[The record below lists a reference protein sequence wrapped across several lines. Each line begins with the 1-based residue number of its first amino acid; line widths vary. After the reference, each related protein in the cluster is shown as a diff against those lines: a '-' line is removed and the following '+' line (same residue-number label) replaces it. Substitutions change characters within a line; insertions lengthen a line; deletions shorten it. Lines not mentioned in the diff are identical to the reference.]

1 MEDKEKKEKIYKIV
15 LEEVSDATAVGDLEV
30 TLDTPVSQLEIDSL
44 DTVDMMMAMEEIHS
58 IKINNYMMDF
68 NDIITVRDLADFIFE
83 NSTFK

>member
-15 LEEVSDATAVGDLEV
+15 LEEVSDDTAVGDLEV

-44 DTVDMMMAMEEIHS
+44 DAVDMMMAMEEIHS